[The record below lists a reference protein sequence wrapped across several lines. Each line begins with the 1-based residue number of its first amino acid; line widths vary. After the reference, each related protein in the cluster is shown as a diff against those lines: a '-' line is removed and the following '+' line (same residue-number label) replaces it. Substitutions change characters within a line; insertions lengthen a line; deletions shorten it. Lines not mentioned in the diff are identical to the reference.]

1 MPPKRQQQEIT
12 FPSSKE
18 ARTSMEVENIDT
30 ASRPNAILSFYHLGF
45 LTTVDG
51 GAVEI
56 QFEQI
61 DAKYKSFF
69 SKLEGAR
76 FFLMYKPYWGTVNY
90 TGDYEGI
97 FVQVTEN
104 IGPVNLTITDDTE
117 RQTDYKGVDQ
127 GPVKRNGIYYYLPDI
142 NRKIE
147 EAIIEKAQGELRA
160 RAEAAGVVA
169 ATEKKKKAEEALKKA
184 QKEYEDAEDEYDEK
198 VERFEDKE
206 RDLITV
212 EMEKILTPP
221 VLMEVFSLSETT
233 NNPFGEEEDEE
244 TDEQRRAR
252 QTVGTVPVTRESEPP
267 RETSSL
273 STGTEQLLA
282 SHAAREAR
290 LEREA
295 REAGIS
301 QPSISSSES
310 SVPVMST
317 ESSVPVMSTESSVP
331 TLGPSVPVTTTE
343 PSVPSIV
350 VPTAEETAAAE
361 EAARKEAEEG
371 EKGKKKKPAAQA
383 TRRSTRGKKPD
394 DEEKEGGRKTRKRKG
409 GKKRK
414 GTHRK
419 SH

>member
-1 MPPKRQQQEIT
+1 
-12 FPSSKE
+12 
-18 ARTSMEVENIDT
+18 MEVENIDT

-56 QFEQI
+56 QFNEI

-76 FFLMYKPYWGTVNY
+76 FFLMYKPYWGTVDY

-169 ATEKKKKAEEALKKA
+169 ATERRKKAEEALKKA
-184 QKEYEDAEDEYDEK
+184 QEEYEDAEDEYDEK
-198 VERFEDKE
+198 VERFEDQE
-206 RDLITV
+206 RELITV

-252 QTVGTVPVTRESEPP
+252 QTVGTKPVTREPEP
-267 RETSSL
+267 ETSTTISPPTL
-273 STGTEQLLA
+273 PGTQRIEQLASQLPGQSEETLRRLTEQVT
-282 SHAAREAR
+282 
-290 LEREA
+290 
-295 REAGIS
+295 GIQPSVSTS
-301 QPSISSSES
+301 QPS
-310 SVPVMST
+310 VPVTTT
-317 ESSVPVMSTESSVP
+317 E
-331 TLGPSVPVTTTE
+331 PSVPVTTTE

-361 EAARKEAEEG
+361 EAARKEATALTTTTTEESKVEEEG
-371 EKGKKKKPAAQA
+371 KKEP
-383 TRRSTRGKKPD
+383 RRSTRGKK
-394 DEEKEGGRKTRKRKG
+394 KGGKTRKGKG
-409 GKKRK
+409 GKRL
-414 GTHRK
+414 THRRK
-419 SH
+419 H